1 VAFLRN
7 ENATLELFKTS
18 AADGKWTLETTFTN
32 GWSSWGCEACSSPT
46 ATGAS
51 PPMVFDLDG
60 DRVVYTT
67 EESFNDGLLMTYP
80 CPPIPPSPVE
90 IAGYIAAG
98 VVGTT
103 LIVVLIAIKFRAAR
117 KTAKTVK
124 AEEHRVEPVI

>member
-1 VAFLRN
+1 
-7 ENATLELFKTS
+7 
-18 AADGKWTLETTFTN
+18 
-32 GWSSWGCEACSSPT
+32 
-46 ATGAS
+46 
-51 PPMVFDLDG
+51 MVFDLDG

-67 EESFNDGLLMTYP
+67 EESFKRWASHDVPLP
-80 CPPIPPSPVE
+80 ADPASPVE

-103 LIVVLIAIKFRAAR
+103 LIVVLIAIKFEAAR